1 MLRMRQKDIKVL
13 FVETQFYH
21 LVSLFYLVHSYNT
34 YQSNPIWG
42 LMDEHGRSGG
52 RGRCCLQL
60 TQFTEDLWPLSFL
73 ISQDYFG
80 RLSILLSYHLQEW
93 LVAWGGTLQFKI
105 AAIGQISA
113 FLLLDGCSFICSIVY
128 LHIYLYRQQQ
138 LYVQTNFSSRALPV
152 QWPDESKRRRWMNG
166 WYDVEFDLQI
176 WKDPYCVPLLLRFC
190 FCPKLSNTQ
199 VIAIRPM
206 IYVPFTRIGRGAG

>member
-42 LMDEHGRSGG
+42 LMDEHRRSGG

-128 LHIYLYRQQQ
+128 LHNIYTGSSSFTYKRISPLGHFRFSGPMKVNGGGGWMDDMMLNSICRSEKIHIAYRFFCGS
-138 LYVQTNFSSRALPV
+138 VS
-152 QWPDESKRRRWMNG
+152 
-166 WYDVEFDLQI
+166 
-176 WKDPYCVPLLLRFC
+176 VP
-190 FCPKLSNTQ
+190 N
-199 VIAIRPM
+199 
-206 IYVPFTRIGRGAG
+206 YRIPR